1 MRTPAADRAALFA
14 LPVSK
19 RAAEPATETAQG
31 LRFVLSSNTPDLAG
45 DVIEQ
50 TGLSPAYSP
59 LPAMIDHGSGM
70 AELLGSWQDL
80 RNEGDRT
87 TGTLSLLPAGVSQ
100 AADLVRA
107 IHKAGIRLAASI
119 RFLPEDYEPIRAEAK
134 SGKGKGEITGFRF
147 LRAKLLECS
156 VVAMPCNPD
165 ALQLVG
171 KKLPAT
177 HRAALDRLVQLQGQ
191 RHRETIARA
200 VAAGKRASALL
211 LTK

>member
-1 MRTPAADRAALFA
+1 MRTPAADFR
-14 LPVSK
+14 LPVYK
-19 RAAEPATETAQG
+19 RSSTAAVDTEQG
-31 LRFVLSSNTPDLAG
+31 LRFVLSTNTPDLAG

-50 TGLSPAYSP
+50 AGLSPAYAP
-59 LPAMIDHGSGM
+59 LPAMVDHGSGM
-70 AELLGSWQDL
+70 AELIGSWKDI
-80 RNEGDRT
+80 RNHGTRT
-87 TGTLSLLPAGVSQ
+87 TGLLDLLPAGVSQ

-107 IHKAGIRLAASI
+107 INKAGLLLAASI
-119 RFLPEDYEPIRAEAK
+119 RFLPEDYEPIHAEAK

-156 VVAMPCNPD
+156 VVAMPCNPE
-165 ALQLVG
+165 AVQLVG

-177 HRAALDRLVQLQGQ
+177 HRAALDRLVQMQGQ

>member
-1 MRTPAADRAALFA
+1 MRTPAVDRAALFA

-31 LRFVLSSNTPDLAG
+31 LRFILSSNTPDLAG

-50 TGLSPAYSP
+50 RGLTPAYSP

-70 AELLGSWQDL
+70 GELLGSWQDI

-119 RFLPEDYEPIRAEAK
+119 RFLPEDYEPIHAEAK
-134 SGKGKGEITGFRF
+134 NGKKGEITGFRF

-177 HRAALDRLVQLQGQ
+177 HRAALDRLIHQQGQ
-191 RHRETIARA
+191 RRRETLARA
-200 VAAGKRASALL
+200 VAADRRARIALL
-211 LTK
+211 SE